1 VTEWVKNTFGLAE
14 RACVVTGGAS
24 GIGRGI
30 ALLLGQEGA
39 KVAVLDRDEAG
50 AQETVGLIVAAGGEG
65 LAVTCDVSD
74 QVNVELACAK
84 VRERFGDAH
93 VLINNAGFI
102 RKGAIETLPLEDWNG
117 LLSVNLTGY
126 FLCAQ
131 TFGRGMLANGD
142 GVIVNVSSVMADFA
156 SPLGGAYSVAK
167 AGVAMLSRLL
177 AVEWG
182 PKGVRSNCVQPA
194 LVITPLS
201 QPIYDQPEF
210 MQKRSAA
217 PFATNWGARG
227 YRAGRA
233 FLGEPPCVLCE
244 WDRSDGGRGICRQ
257 PDEPYPPA
265 YAKGVTGRD
274 CPEPRR
280 CRALSR
286 FRMIRGWI
294 RTRCF

>member
-1 VTEWVKNTFGLAE
+1 MPMTQPVSSGTGGTAVTEWVKNTFGLAE

-39 KVAVLDRDEAG
+39 KVAVLDRDGAG
-50 AQETVGLIVAAGGEG
+50 AQETVGLIVAAGGTG
-65 LAVTCDVSD
+65 LAATCDVSD
-74 QVNVELACAK
+74 QANVESACAK
-84 VRERFGDAH
+84 VRQRFGDAH
-93 VLINNAGFI
+93 VLVNNAGFI
-102 RKGAIETLPLEDWNG
+102 RKGAIETLPLADWNG

-142 GVIVNVSSVMADFA
+142 GVIVNVSSVMADYA

-217 PFATNWGARG
+217 VPSRRIGLPEDIARTVL
-227 YRAGRA
+227 
-233 FLGEPPCVLCE
+233 FLASPHASYVNGTDLMV
-244 WDRSDGGRGICRQ
+244 DGGFVANLMNLIPRH
-257 PDEPYPPA
+257 
-265 YAKGVTGRD
+265 T
-274 CPEPRR
+274 PEE
-280 CRALSR
+280 
-286 FRMIRGWI
+286 
-294 RTRCF
+294 